1 MPYRAETEETM
12 TEKLD
17 FSLPEKKA
25 NGSVGQTLMALL
37 LVALTAL
44 VAANLAVTVRNAK
57 PEGKQGGQGFSS
69 EQVRQ
74 LAAKLGQRGLH
85 LEAAGLWRDYAASP
99 ELANAER
106 AKALF
111 HAGVSLEKAGQY
123 AQAIEQYYRS
133 ELAAPLDEL
142 AGQINT
148 HVKQC
153 FESLGKFA
161 ALRYELMDR
170 TSLNPA
176 ETAGGKI
183 VAEIGPEKITEADLD
198 AMIEHSIE
206 NQLVSV
212 KAFLS
217 PEQAS
222 EQKKRLLEQ
231 SRTPQ
236 ARQQFLQSWLAQE
249 ILYRQALDEGLADK
263 PETKQVL
270 ADVTRSVLSQQLM
283 DEKLASRI
291 NLTETDLRTYYS
303 ANKDQYVA
311 PARAKISHIR
321 VTDED
326 RAAELLRR
334 LGDGGDFAELAGE
347 FSEDQATKAAGGAVA
362 EEVLKG
368 THVPGIGDAEEIN
381 KAIFATNA
389 PAVLEQA
396 FQTDRGW
403 EIVQVQEKRPERQK
417 AFDEVRQQVTQELL
431 RRKQQEVQQD
441 YIKEIMDRHNVIV
454 HTSALTPPADS
465 QEPSTQK

>member
-1 MPYRAETEETM
+1 MA
-12 TEKLD
+12 EKLD
-17 FSLPEKKA
+17 FSLPEKKG
-25 NGSVGQTLMALL
+25 NGSVGQTLMVLL
-37 LVALTAL
+37 LVALTML
-44 VAANLAVTVRNAK
+44 GVANLVVTVRNA
-57 PEGKQGGQGFSS
+57 PPQSEPGGQGLSS
-69 EQVRQ
+69 EQVKQ

-85 LEAAGLWRDYAASP
+85 LEAAGLWRDYAASLD
-99 ELANAER
+99 LAAAER
-106 AKALF
+106 ARALF
-111 HAGVSLEKAGQY
+111 HAGVSLEQAGQY

-183 VAEIGPEKITEADLD
+183 VAEIGPEKITEAALD
-198 AMIEHSIE
+198 AMIERSIE
-206 NQLVSV
+206 SQLVSV

-222 EQKKRLLEQ
+222 EQKKRMLEQ

-249 ILYRQALDEGLADK
+249 ILYRQALDEGLADRA
-263 PETKQVL
+263 ETKQVL
-270 ADVTRSVLSQQLM
+270 ADVTRGVLSQQLM

-303 ANKDQYVA
+303 ANKDQYA
-311 PARAKISHIR
+311 EPARAKISHIR

-326 RAAELLRR
+326 RAAELLKR
-334 LGDGGDFAELAGE
+334 LGDGEDFAALAGE
-347 FSEDQATKAAGGAVA
+347 FSEDEVTKAAGGVVA
-362 EEVLKG
+362 EEVLRG
-368 THVPGIGDAEEIN
+368 AHVPGIGDAEEIN
-381 KAIFATNA
+381 KAIFAVAA

-403 EIVQVQEKRPERQK
+403 EIVQVREKRPERQK
-417 AFDEVRQQVTQELL
+417 GFDEVRQQVMQELL
-431 RRKQQEVQQD
+431 RRKQQEVQQE
-441 YIKEIMDRHNVIV
+441 YIKEMMDKHNVIV
-454 HTSALTPPADS
+454 HTSVLTPTTPADS
-465 QEPSTQK
+465 QELSTQK

>member
-1 MPYRAETEETM
+1 MA
-12 TEKLD
+12 EKLD
-17 FSLPEKKA
+17 FSVPEKQAK
-25 NGSVGQTLMALL
+25 GSVGQTLTVLL
-37 LVALTAL
+37 LLTLTAL
-44 VAANLAVTVRNAK
+44 VAANLAVTARSRRSEA
-57 PEGKQGGQGFSS
+57 EQTWHALSS
-69 EQVRQ
+69 VQVKQ

-85 LEAAGLWRDYAASP
+85 LEAAGIWRDYAASP
-99 ELANAER
+99 DLDSAER

-111 HAGVSLEKAGQY
+111 HAGVSLENAGQY

-133 ELAAPLDEL
+133 ELVAPLDEL

-176 ETAGGKI
+176 ETAGGKV
-183 VAEIGPEKITEADLD
+183 VAEIGPEKITEAALD
-198 AMIEHSIE
+198 AMIERGIE
-206 NQLVSV
+206 NQLASV
-212 KAFLS
+212 KAFMS
-217 PEQAS
+217 PEQAI

-249 ILYRQALDEGLADK
+249 ILYRQALDEGLADR

-270 ADVTRSVLSQQLM
+270 ADVTRGVLSQQLM
-283 DEKLASRI
+283 DEKLASKI

-303 ANKDQYVA
+303 ANKDKYVE

-321 VTDED
+321 VADED
-326 RAAELLRR
+326 RAADVLRR
-334 LGDGGDFAELAGE
+334 LGDGEDFAALAKEL
-347 FSEDQATKAAGGAVA
+347 SEDQATKAAGGVVA
-362 EEVLKG
+362 EEVPQG
-368 THVPGIGDAEEIN
+368 THVSGIGDADEIN
-381 KAIFATNA
+381 KAIFAANA

-396 FQTDRGW
+396 FQTDQGW
-403 EIVQVQEKRPERQK
+403 EIVRVNEKRPARQK
-417 AFDEVRQQVTQELL
+417 GFDEVRQQIMQELL

-441 YIKEIMDRHNVIV
+441 YIKEMMDKHDVIV
-454 HTSALTPPADS
+454 HTLVPAPPMDF

>member
-1 MPYRAETEETM
+1 MA
-12 TEKLD
+12 EKLD
-17 FSLPEKKA
+17 FSLPEKKG
-25 NGSVGQTLMALL
+25 NGLVGQTLMVLL

-57 PEGKQGGQGFSS
+57 PQSKPVHQGLSS

-85 LEAAGLWRDYAASP
+85 LEAAGLWRDYAALP
-99 ELANAER
+99 DLAAAER

-111 HAGVSLEKAGQY
+111 QAGVSLEKAGQY

-183 VAEIGPEKITEADLD
+183 VAEIGPEKITEAALD
-198 AMIEHSIE
+198 AMIERSIE

-212 KAFLS
+212 KAFMS
-217 PEQAS
+217 PEQAG

-263 PETKQVL
+263 AETKQVL
-270 ADVTRSVLSQQLM
+270 ADVTRGVLSQQLI
-283 DEKLASRI
+283 DEKLASKI

-303 ANKDQYVA
+303 ANKDQYA
-311 PARAKISHIR
+311 EPARAKIRHIR

-326 RAAELLRR
+326 RAAELLKR
-334 LGDGGDFAELAGE
+334 LSDGEDFADLAGE
-347 FSEDQATKAAGGAVA
+347 FSEDEATKAAGGAIA
-362 EEVLKG
+362 EEVLQG
-368 THVPGIGDAEEIN
+368 TYVPGIGDAEEIN
-381 KAIFATNA
+381 KAIFAAAA

-396 FQTDRGW
+396 FHTDRGW
-403 EIVQVQEKRPERQK
+403 EIVQVQQKRPERQK
-417 AFDEVRQQVTQELL
+417 GFDEVRQQVTQELL

-441 YIKEIMDRHNVIV
+441 YIKEMMDRHNVII
-454 HTSALTPPADS
+454 HTSVLAPAPPADS